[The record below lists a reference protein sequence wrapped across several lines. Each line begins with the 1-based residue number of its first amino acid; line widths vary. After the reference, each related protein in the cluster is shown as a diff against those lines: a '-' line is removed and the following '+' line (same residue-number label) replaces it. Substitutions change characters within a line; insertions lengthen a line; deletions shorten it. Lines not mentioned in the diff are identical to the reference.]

1 METMSFETTKNTPPF
16 KNETNS
22 PSETPKKWT
31 IEDADEV
38 YSVSRWGDGYFGI
51 NEKGNLTVL
60 PLKTTSGPC
69 IDIADVLD
77 EMRTKNISFPA
88 VIRFHDILRSQVVS
102 LNKTFLQTIEEARFK
117 GSYFGVYPIKVNQM
131 REVVDEVVDA
141 GAPFN
146 YGLEAGS
153 KAELLAV
160 LAMNSNPHSL
170 TICNGYKDE
179 EFFRLALMGIKL
191 GRKMIVVIEKYS
203 ELEEILRV
211 SKEMDVEPMIGVR
224 VKLSTRGAGKW
235 ANSGGD
241 NAKFGLTIP
250 EIINTVK
257 YLKKIDKLNCLKLLH
272 FHIGSQIPEIR
283 TIKDAI
289 TEGGRIYTKLRKLG
303 APIEYFDV
311 GGGVGV
317 DYDGSKSNYHSSM
330 NYNLKDYA
338 GDVVYILK
346 QICDLEDVE
355 HPHIVSETGRAVTA
369 YHSCVIFPVFGSVE
383 KGNEEFS
390 TEKSIGEHI
399 LVENMR
405 ELLNELK
412 LSNVQE
418 IYNDASAKKDE
429 CTSAFKFGILDLEE
443 RAKIETIFWQ
453 ICKKVVELIGND
465 EDVPEEILTL
475 KGQMAGQYLCN
486 ISIFQSAPDTW
497 GIGQVLPVVPIMRLN
512 EEPTKLCT
520 LADIT
525 CDSDGKIDCFLGG
538 SKHSNTLPLHEIK
551 EKEEYLV
558 GLFLTGAYQDIM
570 GDMHNLFGRLNE
582 VHVFCDDDDPEDFYI
597 EEFIQGNTAADVLA
611 TLQYS
616 PQAMAQTVKKSI
628 EKQIQRG
635 KLRPREGV
643 DLTDFYEKCLGSYTY
658 LNK

>member
-1 METMSFETTKNTPPF
+1 MNFPTSDENSSSTPVNTKST
-16 KNETNS
+16 
-22 PSETPKKWT
+22 WT
-31 IEDADEV
+31 IEDSDET
-38 YSVSRWGDGYFGI
+38 YSISRWGDGYFGV
-51 NEKGNLTVL
+51 NEKGNLCVL
-60 PLKTTSGPC
+60 PNKTMNGPC
-69 IDIADVLD
+69 IDIADVME
-77 EMRTKNISFPA
+77 EMKAKGIQFPA
-88 VIRFHDILRSQVVS
+88 VIRFHDILRSQVTL
-102 LNKTFLQTIEEARFK
+102 LNKTFLKTIEEAKFK
-117 GSYFGVYPIKVNQM
+117 GTYFGVYPIKVNQM
-131 REVVDEVVDA
+131 REVVDEVMDA
-141 GAPFN
+141 GSPFN

-170 TICNGYKDE
+170 TICNGYKDD
-179 EFFRLALMGIKL
+179 EFFRLAMMGIKL

-203 ELEEILRV
+203 ELEQILRIA
-211 SKEMDVEPMIGVR
+211 KEMDVEPVIGVR
-224 VKLSTRGAGKW
+224 AKLSTKGAGKW

-241 NAKFGLTIP
+241 HAKFGLTIP
-250 EIINTVK
+250 EILNVVK
-257 YLKKIDKLNCLKLLH
+257 YLKKIDKLNCLKLFH

-289 TEGGRIYTKLRKLG
+289 TEGGRVYAKLRKMG

-330 NYNLKDYA
+330 NYALPDYV

-355 HPHIVSETGRAVTA
+355 HPHIVSETGRAITA
-369 YHSCVIFPVFGSVE
+369 HHSCVLFPVFGAVE
-383 KGNEEFS
+383 KGNELFS

-405 ELLNELK
+405 DLLQDLK
-412 LSNVQE
+412 PTNIQE
-418 IYNDASAKKDE
+418 SYNDALAKKDE
-429 CTSAFKFGILDLEE
+429 CTSAFKLGILDLEE

-453 ICKKVVELIGND
+453 VCKKVVALTRHE
-465 EDVPEEILTL
+465 EDVPEEIEKLQS
-475 KGQMAGQYLCN
+475 QMADQYLCN
-486 ISIFQSAPDTW
+486 LSIFQSAPDTW
-497 GIGQVLPVVPIMRLN
+497 GIGQVLPVVPITRLN
-512 EEPTKLCT
+512 EEPKNLCT

-538 SKHSNTLPLHEIK
+538 SKHSSTLPLHEIR
-551 EKEEYLV
+551 ENEQYIV

-582 VHVFCDDDDPEDFYI
+582 IHIFCDDDDPEDFYI
-597 EEFIQGNTAADVLA
+597 EEFIQGNTAEQILA

-616 PQAMAQTVKKSI
+616 PMSMAQTIKKCI
-628 EKQIQRG
+628 EKQVQRG

-643 DLTDFYEKCLGSYTY
+643 ELTDFYEKCLGSYTY
-658 LNK
+658 LNLKK

>member
-1 METMSFETTKNTPPF
+1 MDLNVETSQEKRLTTTHPETD
-16 KNETNS
+16 
-22 PSETPKKWT
+22 SEKKEWT
-31 IEDADEV
+31 TEDADEL
-38 YSVSRWGDGYFGI
+38 YSISRWGDGYFGV

-60 PLKTTSGPC
+60 PLKTTNGPC
-69 IDIADVLD
+69 IDIADVLE
-77 EMRTKNISFPA
+77 EMKQKNIQFPA

-102 LNKTFLQTIEEARFK
+102 LNKTFLTQIEEAKFK
-117 GSYFGVYPIKVNQM
+117 GTYFGVYPIKVNQM
-131 REVVDEVVDA
+131 REVVDEVMDA
-141 GAPFN
+141 GAPYN

-191 GRKMIVVIEKYS
+191 GRKMIVVIEKFS
-203 ELEEILRV
+203 ELDELMAIA
-211 SKEMDVEPMIGVR
+211 KEMDVEPVIGIR
-224 VKLSTRGAGKW
+224 AKLSTKGSGKW

-241 NAKFGLTIP
+241 HAKFGLTIP
-250 EIINTVK
+250 EIISAVK
-257 YLKKIDKLNCLKLLH
+257 YLKKIDRLQCLKLFH

-289 TEGGRIYTKLRKLG
+289 TEGARVYAKLRKMG

-330 NYNLKDYA
+330 NYTLKDYA
-338 GDVVYILK
+338 GDVIYILK

-369 YHSCVIFPVFGSVE
+369 HHSCVVFPVFGTVE
-383 KGNEEFS
+383 KGNTDFS

-405 ELLNELK
+405 DLLTDLK
-412 LSNVQE
+412 SNNVQE
-418 IYNDASAKKDE
+418 IYNDALAKKDE
-429 CTSAFKFGILDLEE
+429 CTSAFKLGILDLDE

-453 ICKKVVELIGND
+453 ICKELVHLTRNE
-465 EDVPEEILTL
+465 EDLPEELEKL
-475 KGQMAGQYLCN
+475 QSQMAEQYLCN

-497 GIGQVLPVVPIMRLN
+497 GIGQVLPVVPIRRLN
-512 EEPTKLCT
+512 EEPTRHGT
-520 LADIT
+520 IADIT

-538 SKHSNTLPLHEIK
+538 AKHKNTLPLHEIK
-551 EKEEYLV
+551 EGEQYLV

-582 VHVFCDDDDPEDFYI
+582 VHIFCDDDDPEDFYI
-597 EEFIQGNTAADVLA
+597 EEFIQGNTAQEVLS
-611 TLQYS
+611 TLQYA
-616 PQAMAQTVKKSI
+616 PQSMAQTVKKSI

-658 LNK
+658 LRK